1 MLAATARPPSGRVG
15 QQSDPGGRRGTLP
28 APPSKAGLTEM
39 GLHRPVRSELE
50 DLADRTGTLTF
61 LLRDRDPRFT
71 RRPILDWLT
80 SEYQIAA

>member
-1 MLAATARPPSGRVG
+1 
-15 QQSDPGGRRGTLP
+15 
-28 APPSKAGLTEM
+28 M